1 MGNQVPFST
10 IYFCGNCEEEVV
22 GLPAGSRIYSGRPLC
37 VRCTHI
43 GETEGW
49 GRSNATSP
57 ETRIYEP
64 TSKQGI
70 ILLLVMMALVSVAVL
85 FLSAVTGGKNRY

>member
-37 VRCTHI
+37 LRCAQI
-43 GETEGW
+43 GEEEGW
-49 GRSNATSP
+49 GKSNTPAQDTHVYAS
-57 ETRIYEP
+57 
-64 TSKQGI
+64 TSKRGI
-70 ILLLVMMALVSVAVL
+70 VLLVIMMALTSIALLVL
-85 FLSAVTGGKNRY
+85 TAICGNRNR